1 MNSQDS
7 NPSKSL
13 SGFHFSFASL
23 QQAAEELITTA
34 MQTDLVQQTNYLK
47 TMIDTHIERS
57 MLPDKNIR
65 LTFLKFKTAYR
76 QQTLETDFDNPTLLR
91 RLSYCLTFAY
101 DNSTLIIE
109 NEYETQALL
118 NVLNMYWRDSFIIGL
133 FSSMI
138 QCWECENRRP
148 FERLHHFIITK
159 IKDYQGERPS
169 ILRLKAHVDYY
180 QHTHGPEQLSRD
192 LFDNRI
198 GALLAPEYLGL
209 PRRWIEYEY
218 FSKIIAAYFEQGE
231 EDREAR
237 YFQIFRILEI
247 HTSKTTAKRIISRMI
262 VELHQEPNL
271 TLQSQV
277 KQLAFKR
284 IGDPAFDA
292 YWTPPHSANEAEI
305 EQIEAARKI
314 LNGWITAEFIAVFF
328 ETCLNDE
335 RRKNYWLRYAKS
347 ITHFRVIGS
356 KGMLQELEQDKR
368 IKEYLPTRFQALPGR
383 AASKSAIMMRMN
395 KYTLVEFSDTG
406 FAFYAYRQDHPHC
419 PAFNTLYTGL
429 EELRDARMPI
439 ISISDGALIDETI
452 EQGRLR
458 HANEWEKAFDVFLNE
473 HVL

>member
-1 MNSQDS
+1 MSSQD
-7 NPSKSL
+7 NKPAKSL
-13 SGFHFSFASL
+13 SGFHFSFTSF
-23 QQAAEELITTA
+23 QQAAEEIITSELHTNLEQ
-34 MQTDLVQQTNYLK
+34 QTDCLK
-47 TMIDTHIERS
+47 TMIDTHIDRA

-65 LTFLKFKTAYR
+65 LTFLKFKTAFR
-76 QQTLETDFDNPTLLR
+76 QHTLTADFDNPTLLR

-101 DNSTLIIE
+101 DNYTLIIE
-109 NEYETQALL
+109 DEAETKALL
-118 NVLNMYWRDSFIIGL
+118 QVLDLYWRDSFIIGL

-138 QCWECENRRP
+138 QCWECENRGP
-148 FERLHHFIITK
+148 FEYLQRFIIAK

-169 ILRLKAHVDYY
+169 ILRLKEHVDYY
-180 QHTHGPEQLSRD
+180 QHTNGPEQLSRD

-237 YFQIFRILEI
+237 YFQIFRILDI
-247 HTSKTTAKRIISRMI
+247 HTSKATAKRIISRMI
-262 VELHQEPNL
+262 LELHQEGDL

-292 YWTPPHSANEAEI
+292 YWTPPHSASEAEI
-305 EQIEAARKI
+305 EQIETARKI

-383 AASKSAIMMRMN
+383 AASKSAIMMRIN

-406 FAFYAYRQDHPHC
+406 FAFYAYKHDNPHC

-429 EELRDARMPI
+429 EELRDVRMPI
-439 ISISDGALIDETI
+439 ISISEGTLIDDSI

-458 HANEWEKAFDVFLNE
+458 HANEWENAFDVFLSK